1 MKFGI
6 MLPHSGALAGVEAI
20 RRVALEADDL
30 GFDSVW
36 CHDHVTYDTDWFLHR
51 GSGLIEQCEGN
62 RAPLLRVDKHIDLGR
77 RNDAERQAGHGD
89 TGAASAGPEG
99 ASSGKR

>member
-30 GFDSVW
+30 VSTLCGATTTLLTIRTGFF
-36 CHDHVTYDTDWFLHR
+36 TGGR
-51 GSGLIEQCEGN
+51 G
-62 RAPLLRVDKHIDLGR
+62 LL
-77 RNDAERQAGHGD
+77 N
-89 TGAASAGPEG
+89 SAKG
-99 ASSGKR
+99 SSPTSTSR

>member
-36 CHDHVTYDTDWFLHR
+36 CHDHITYDTDWFLHR
-51 GSGLIEQCEGN
+51 G
-62 RAPLLRVDKHIDLGR
+62 V
-77 RNDAERQAGHGD
+77 
-89 TGAASAGPEG
+89 GAD
-99 ASSGKR
+99 

>member
-30 GFDSVW
+30 GFGLGVVPRPHYLRYRLVSA
-36 CHDHVTYDTDWFLHR
+36 
-51 GSGLIEQCEGN
+51 SG
-62 RAPLLRVDKHIDLGR
+62 V
-77 RNDAERQAGHGD
+77 
-89 TGAASAGPEG
+89 GAD
-99 ASSGKR
+99 